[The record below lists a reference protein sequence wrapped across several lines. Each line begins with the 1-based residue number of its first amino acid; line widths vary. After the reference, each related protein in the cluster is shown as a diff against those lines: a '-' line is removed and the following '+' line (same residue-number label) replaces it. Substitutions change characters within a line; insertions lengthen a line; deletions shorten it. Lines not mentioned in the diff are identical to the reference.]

1 MSRDE
6 NKDENVA
13 AKLQYNALKEAIF
26 LEESRYAKNGAI
38 LNCVYCAWV
47 FFIREREVLATTINA
62 TINTMQVSYR
72 RV

>member
-26 LEESRYAKNGAI
+26 LGESRYAKNDAI
-38 LNCVYCAWV
+38 LNCVYGC
-47 FFIREREVLATTINA
+47 FFIREREK
-62 TINTMQVSYR
+62 S
-72 RV
+72 